1 MGAMTSFIHSYLWRS
16 VELNARVIRF
26 LLHDVPEGSPYWDAR
41 PDAERF
47 SLREIVA
54 HLVDY
59 DSVTRERFERILR
72 EDKPELPEWDVSE
85 AAAHYDARDPKHQL
99 ENLLVSRHEL
109 SVWLEGLSD
118 KEWKR
123 VGSRPRVGEFSVEEG
138 VALMLGHDAYHLEQI
153 AAWLG
158 AAR

>member
-1 MGAMTSFIHSYLWRS
+1 MNAFAHSYLWRS

-26 LLHDVPEGSPYWDAR
+26 LLHDVPEGSPRWDAR

-85 AAAHYDARDPKHQL
+85 AAAHYDARNPNHQL

-158 AAR
+158 ATR

>member
-1 MGAMTSFIHSYLWRS
+1 MNAFTHSYLWRG
-16 VELNARVIRF
+16 VEFNARVIRF
-26 LLHDVPEGSPYWDAR
+26 LLHDVPEDSLRWDAR

-47 SLREIVA
+47 SLREVVA

-72 EDKPELPEWDVSE
+72 EDKPELPDWDITE
-85 AAAHYDARDPKHQL
+85 AAAHYDARNPKHQL
-99 ENLLVSRHEL
+99 ENLLVSRQEL

-123 VGSRPRVGEFSVEEG
+123 TGSRPRVGEFSVEEG
-138 VALMLGHDAYHLEQI
+138 VALFLGHDAYHLEQI
-153 AAWLG
+153 AAWLE
-158 AAR
+158 ATR